1 MTMYTKL
8 WLSIIGLHALHQIEE
23 SISFFRWYIEYF
35 DRIPGWLRIQSVD
48 NAQLVVVHPEYFIFA
63 TLLQLLLVS
72 VLAFAF
78 RRNERVTRLLIWCYL
93 AGLSF
98 FIVWHILI
106 CYFAHSYAPIMVTC
120 IGGLYLIPLF
130 AYKLYKLGKR

>member
-1 MTMYTKL
+1 MYTKL

-23 SISFFRWYIEYF
+23 SISFFGWYIECY
-35 DRIPGWLRIQSVD
+35 DRIPDWLHIQSAD
-48 NAQLVVVHPEYFIFA
+48 NARLVVAHPEYFIFA

-106 CYFAHSYAPIMVTC
+106 CYFAHSYAPVMVTC